1 MIPNDVNSREHH
13 LQGSAGSP
21 LEEAFVQKIE
31 RSLYLP
37 DCVESA
43 IHSQCLSFPASEA
56 QALQNLI
63 AAILV
68 LAVSIE
74 VEGEKLAIEGS
85 EPAYHNRRHFI
96 EVLNAVV
103 FLLAQETLLAD
114 AAQWPSDT
122 WPHFNLRERLL
133 LIAAAIG
140 HDFLHTGHINTH
152 LEELEQISAGSVQ
165 RILLANGA
173 SKDDANFVY
182 ALILSTDHAQL
193 QKSHDQVRAITPNQ
207 PLDALLR
214 AKVLMSEA
222 DVFPSLMPLHGR
234 SLGVK
239 LSQEWQHAGVV
250 GALKAASPAGRA
262 AFLGQVQISSPH
274 ARTLGLEAL
283 ILMQIERLLL
293 EGIASH

>member
-13 LQGSAGSP
+13 LQGTAGSP

-43 IHSQCLSFPASEA
+43 IHSQCLSSPASEV

-74 VEGEKLAIEGS
+74 VEGEKQAIEGS

-114 AAQWPSDT
+114 DVQWPCDT
-122 WPHFNLRERLL
+122 WPHFTLRERLL

-140 HDFLHTGHINTH
+140 HDFLHTGHINEY
-152 LEELEQISAGSVQ
+152 LEELEQISADSVQ

-173 SKDDANFVY
+173 SKDDASFVY

-193 QKSHDQVRAITPNQ
+193 QKNHDHVRAITSHQ

-214 AKVLMSEA
+214 AKILMSEA
-222 DVFPSLMPLHGR
+222 DVICAHNGDNYNHSRKRLCGGLCVLSPTLTGR
-234 SLGVK
+234 CLYRH
-239 LSQEWQHAGVV
+239 QDFNF
-250 GALKAASPAGRA
+250 R
-262 AFLGQVQISSPH
+262 
-274 ARTLGLEAL
+274 
-283 ILMQIERLLL
+283 
-293 EGIASH
+293 

>member
-1 MIPNDVNSREHH
+1 MIPSDVSNREHH
-13 LQGSAGSP
+13 LQGTAGST

-43 IHSQCLSFPASEA
+43 IHSQCLSFPTLEV

-63 AAILV
+63 SAILV

-74 VEGEKLAIEGS
+74 IEGEKQAIEGS

-96 EVLNAVV
+96 EVLNAVLL
-103 FLLAQETLLAD
+103 LLAQETLLAD
-114 AAQWPSDT
+114 DAQWPRDS

-140 HDFLHTGHINTH
+140 HDFLHTGHINGH
-152 LEELEQISAGSVQ
+152 LEELEQISADNVQ

-173 SKDDANFVY
+173 SQDDASFLH

-193 QKSHDQVRAITPNQ
+193 QKNHDQVRVIKPNQ
-207 PLDALLR
+207 PLDALFR
-214 AKVLMSEA
+214 AKILMSEA

-239 LSQEWQHAGVV
+239 LSNEWQHAGVV
-250 GALKAASPAGRA
+250 GAFKAASPAGRA
-262 AFLGQVQISSPH
+262 AFLGQVKISSPH
-274 ARTLGLEAL
+274 AKTLGLDTL
-283 ILMQIERLLL
+283 ILMQVERLML
-293 EGIASH
+293 EGIAPH